1 MRGMIATIALSSR
14 ISLIC
19 RFKSGHLMLIADDKA
34 ISITG
39 MISGYTVRL
48 SEYNCYYNLESF
60 AIGEN
65 PIPDPPGLES

>member
-1 MRGMIATIALSSR
+1 
-14 ISLIC
+14 
-19 RFKSGHLMLIADDKA
+19 MLIADDKA